1 MNESDHSTAPAV
13 QVGTVPRPWLAMALL
28 AVLAA
33 ICVSL
38 GFWQLGRAG
47 EAGAAAERFEA
58 ARALPPATLRT
69 ADEATETL
77 RFRSVTTEGRYVP
90 EQQILIDNI
99 VRNGMVGYEVLTP
112 FEPSDGGPW
121 LLVNRGWVRADPD
134 RRVLPD
140 VADVDSSRRR
150 IDGVLDR
157 LPSPGLRMG
166 DPPVYESEAPVLVM
180 SFPTLASVEQ
190 VLGRRLYAY
199 QLRLDANAPH
209 GYARDWQAPGLAPD
223 RHLGYAMQWWLF
235 GLIAGG
241 AALVI
246 GARQVRRRN

>member
-1 MNESDHSTAPAV
+1 MTESDHSTLPPAAP
-13 QVGTVPRPWLAMALL
+13 GTVPRPWLAIALL

-33 ICVSL
+33 LCVSL

-47 EAGAAAERFEA
+47 EAGAAAARFET

-69 ADEATETL
+69 GDDADDTL
-77 RFRSVTTEGRYVP
+77 RFRSVTANGRYVP
-90 EQQILIDNI
+90 ERQILLDNI

-112 FEPSDGGPW
+112 FAPDDGGPW

-134 RRVLPD
+134 RRVLPS
-140 VADVDSSRRR
+140 VAALDTDARR

-166 DPPVYESEAPVLVM
+166 DPPAREGGAPVIVM
-180 SFPTLASVEQ
+180 SFPTLAAIEE
-190 VLGRRLYAY
+190 VLGRRLYGY
-199 QLRLDANAPH
+199 QLRLDAGASD
-209 GYARDWQAPGLAPD
+209 GYVRDWQAPGLAPD

-235 GLIAGG
+235 GSIAGG